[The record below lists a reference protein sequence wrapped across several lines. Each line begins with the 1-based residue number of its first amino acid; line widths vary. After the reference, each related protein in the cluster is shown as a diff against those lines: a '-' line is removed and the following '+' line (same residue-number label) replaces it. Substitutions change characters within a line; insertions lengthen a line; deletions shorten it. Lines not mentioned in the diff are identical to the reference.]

1 MAGAVGQTHAV
12 ESLEGLLF
20 VGHRMVVLR
29 NHDVLEGSQVADE
42 VELLEDEAD
51 RAAAHLGEF
60 VGGQVGD
67 VVPVEH
73 DSALGGRIHGSDDVH
88 EGRLA
93 GAGGADDGDPLAARD
108 LQRHV
113 VESM

>member
-1 MAGAVGQTHAV
+1 M
-12 ESLEGLLF
+12 
-20 VGHRMVVLR
+20 
-29 NHDVLEGSQVADE
+29 ADE